1 LNMQRIKTKNIREI
15 PIYIILF
22 LVAFLMVF
30 PFVWMFMAS
39 LKYDKDIFT
48 LPFRWL
54 PDSIDSI
61 VYNYTTIWKRI
72 NFLLCYFNTAKLAVI
87 ITLVQLFTCSIAA
100 FGFSRLHFP
109 GRDKLFLVYLATLMV
124 PWHAIMIPQFIMI
137 KRLGLYNSHMALIMI
152 QAFSAF
158 GVFLLR
164 QNMLTIPRELD
175 ESAKIDGCGSFRLYR
190 SIILPL
196 VKPGLATLTIFTFK
210 GVWNDYM
217 APMLYLE
224 DKKLLTIQLG
234 LKYFKTQYHMEYGL
248 TMAATVCSV
257 IPIIIVYIFAQKY
270 IIEGVA
276 HTGLKG

>member
-1 LNMQRIKTKNIREI
+1 MQRIKTKNIREI